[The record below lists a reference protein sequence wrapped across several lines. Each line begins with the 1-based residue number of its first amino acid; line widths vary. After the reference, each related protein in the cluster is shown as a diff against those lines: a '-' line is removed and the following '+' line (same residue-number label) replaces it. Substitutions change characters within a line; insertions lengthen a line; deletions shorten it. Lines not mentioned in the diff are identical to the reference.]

1 MSFLE
6 GLILKTI
13 ETTTTYAVDSE
24 TTGEAATQST
34 MSSFENIGESAEK
47 AVEEASKLVEAVQ
60 EFIPKLLSFGVKI
73 LVAVLI
79 LIVGKLIINVVM
91 KLTTRFFDRTK
102 IELSVKKFLISLF
115 KAVLYVI
122 LVIIVCNE
130 VGIDTTSFVAMLA
143 SAGLAVGLALQGS
156 LSNFAGGV
164 MILITK
170 PFVVGDYII
179 DAGTGYEGTVQKVDL
194 FCTHLVTV
202 YNKMIIIPNGSLAN
216 SPITNV
222 TAEDKRRVDVTIGIS
237 YNASISEAKKVMEQ
251 VIAQEDKILKDE
263 QIMVFVQELA
273 ESQVTMGLRVW
284 AKTDEYW
291 NVLFALNENLKNAFD
306 EAGIEIPY
314 NQLDV
319 HVINR

>member
-1 MSFLE
+1 
-6 GLILKTI
+6 
-13 ETTTTYAVDSE
+13 
-24 TTGEAATQST
+24 
-34 MSSFENIGESAEK
+34 
-47 AVEEASKLVEAVQ
+47 
-60 EFIPKLLSFGVKI
+60 
-73 LVAVLI
+73 
-79 LIVGKLIINVVM
+79 
-91 KLTTRFFDRTK
+91 
-102 IELSVKKFLISLF
+102 
-115 KAVLYVI
+115 
-122 LVIIVCNE
+122 
-130 VGIDTTSFVAMLA
+130 
-143 SAGLAVGLALQGS
+143 
-156 LSNFAGGV
+156 

-179 DAGTGYEGTVQKVDL
+179 DAGTGNEGTVQRVDL

-202 YNKMIIIPNGSLAN
+202 DNKMIIIPNGSLAN

-237 YNASISEAKKVMEQ
+237 YNASIAEAKKVMEQ
-251 VIAQEDKILKDE
+251 VIAQEDRILKDE